1 MGVFK
6 NKIEL
11 SVVFHRI
18 NLAGLAPFVIHL
30 TQIKIRIENDPVSV
44 DRFLLFWSHH
54 NQTIIQ
60 VLIVLTLIFI
70 VALVFLTLFGAKDE
84 HIEKS
89 SSSGINITPDLEKS
103 LQKMLEN
110 QTQAKSAVFDFSKGP
125 SADATPTPTGGAP
138 LASAEA
144 VAQLEKMR
152 AEMATREKAMN
163 DLRAQLEQAQA
174 EAQKGGAGG
183 SSSGLEA
190 RIKELEARLAEYDI
204 ISEDIADL
212 SRFKEENEKLKKQ
225 IAQMGTQ
232 AAAAPVAVAVAPEP
246 APAPV
251 VMAAPGVAPP
261 APPAAELTPVPPV
274 AAAEP
279 TPEASAIIDDD
290 LMKEFAAAVENQKTT
305 TAATAPP
312 PPPTAENE
320 DLMGQFEN
328 FVQKKEGS

>member
-1 MGVFK
+1 M
-6 NKIEL
+6 
-11 SVVFHRI
+11 
-18 NLAGLAPFVIHL
+18 
-30 TQIKIRIENDPVSV
+30 TQIRIRIENEPVSV

-84 HIEKS
+84 YVEKS
-89 SSSGINITPDLEKS
+89 SSGGINITPDLEKS

-125 SADATPTPTGGAP
+125 SADAAP
-138 LASAEA
+138 SSTAGSPVASAEA
-144 VAQLEKMR
+144 VAQLEKMK
-152 AEMATREKAMN
+152 AEMTTREKAIS
-163 DLRAQLEQAQA
+163 DLKGQLEQAQA

-183 SSSGLEA
+183 NSSGLEA

-225 IAQMGTQ
+225 IAQMGAQ
-232 AAAAPVAVAVAPEP
+232 PEAVPVVAAVAP
-246 APAPV
+246 APTPV
-251 VMAAPGVAPP
+251 AAPPP
-261 APPAAELTPVPPV
+261 PVEPPAAELTPVPPV
-274 AAAEP
+274 AAAPEP

-305 TAATAPP
+305 TAAATPP